1 MEWTQKH
8 KYALSAGAYQVSKT
22 FSAAKAVYTAWP
34 PKPPYSRALPWQA
47 LVHQP
52 IGCYSTAA
60 QAKTACEAHA
70 ALASLCSFLYRLSAT
85 TTAAN
90 AAYSP

>member
-22 FSAAKAVYTAWP
+22 YTASKSVYTAWP

-47 LVHQP
+47 LVHQC
-52 IGCYSTAA
+52 IGCYSDAT
-60 QAKTACEAHA
+60 QAKAAREAHA
-70 ALASLCSFLYRLSAT
+70 ALSSLCSFLCRQSDSHTEAR
-85 TTAAN
+85 A
-90 AAYSP
+90 

>member
-22 FSAAKAVYTAWP
+22 FTAAKAVYTAWP

-47 LVHQP
+47 LVHQC
-52 IGCYSTAA
+52 IGCYSAA
-60 QAKTACEAHA
+60 DQAKAACEAHA
-70 ALASLCSFLYRLSAT
+70 ALSSLCSFLYRQSDSKNKP
-85 TTAAN
+85 TA
-90 AAYSP
+90 PC